1 MTKFICKECN
11 YRFEAVLDQKRGKC
25 PYCGKETIV
34 KEPTAE
40 ELLNED

>member
-1 MTKFICKECN
+1 MTKFICKACN
-11 YRFEAVLDQKRGKC
+11 YRFEATLDPKGNKC

-40 ELLNED
+40 ELLNDE